1 MEQAPR
7 WSLRVLLREIFSDYV
22 DCYRYLDNGLL
33 KMVFKTCEMD
43 MSLNY
48 LPSIDN
54 SKILSFQ
61 DAKK

>member
-1 MEQAPR
+1 
-7 WSLRVLLREIFSDYV
+7 
-22 DCYRYLDNGLL
+22 
-33 KMVFKTCEMD
+33 MVFKTWEMD

-61 DAKK
+61 DAKNWNNVPKKVTSDENNINIGT